1 MKIKLIFALIVSWLY
16 VLLSAGQCLADNHDM
31 ALAYTRLAV
40 DEKGASYFVDEGKD
54 WNAWP
59 SNLAMTT
66 LTENSDSIRFFRAK
80 PGWKMIELHYAPK
93 RQYLL
98 VLHGVLQIQASSG
111 ETRQF
116 SQGSILLVE
125 DTYGEGHR
133 TRNAGDD
140 DLILVWIG
148 NQKKQIIE

>member
-1 MKIKLIFALIVSWLY
+1 MAFWLY
-16 VLLSAGQCLADNHDM
+16 TLLSAGQCLAKDPNI
-31 ALAYTRLAV
+31 ALSYTRLAV
-40 DEKGASYFVDEGKD
+40 DEKGASYFIDESKE

-80 PGWKMIELHYAPK
+80 PGWKMLELHYAPK

-116 SQGSILLVE
+116 GQGSILLVE
-125 DTYGEGHR
+125 DTYGQGHR
-133 TRNAGDD
+133 TKNAGDD
-140 DLILVWIG
+140 DLMLVWVG
-148 NQKKQIIE
+148 HMEEVD